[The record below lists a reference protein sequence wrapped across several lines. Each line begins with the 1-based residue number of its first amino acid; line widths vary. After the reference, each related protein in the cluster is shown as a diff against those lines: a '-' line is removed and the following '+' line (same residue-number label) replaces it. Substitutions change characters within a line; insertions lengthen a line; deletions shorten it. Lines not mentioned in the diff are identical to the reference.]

1 MNKEPQNDDEI
12 VWDIED
18 IKQAYIDNAK
28 EYDRIMKKEDT
39 KNDE

>member
-1 MNKEPQNDDEI
+1 MSKEPQNDDEI

>member
-28 EYDRIMKKEDT
+28 EYDKIMKKEDT